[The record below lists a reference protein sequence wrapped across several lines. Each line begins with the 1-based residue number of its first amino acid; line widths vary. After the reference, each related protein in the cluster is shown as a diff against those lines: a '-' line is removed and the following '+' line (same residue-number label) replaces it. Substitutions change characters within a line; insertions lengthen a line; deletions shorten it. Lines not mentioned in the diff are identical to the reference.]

1 MNIMGKEPITSNY
14 EKSGQMIKQKWT
26 EGPPNAEH

>member
-14 EKSGQMIKQKWT
+14 EKSRQTVKRKWT
-26 EGPPNAEH
+26 EGPF

>member
-14 EKSGQMIKQKWT
+14 EKSRQTVKRKWT
-26 EGPPNAEH
+26 EGPS

>member
-14 EKSGQMIKQKWT
+14 EKSRQMMKRKWT
-26 EGPPNAEH
+26 EGPS